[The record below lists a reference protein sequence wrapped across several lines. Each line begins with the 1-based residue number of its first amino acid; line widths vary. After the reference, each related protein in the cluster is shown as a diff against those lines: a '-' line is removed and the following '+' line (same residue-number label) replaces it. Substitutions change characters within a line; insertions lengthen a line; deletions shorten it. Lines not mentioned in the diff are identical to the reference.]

1 VDIISCLKGA
11 MLTECYSVGMRVK
24 TGADTIK
31 KEIEATN

>member
-1 VDIISCLKGA
+1 MEMG
-11 MLTECYSVGMRVK
+11 MLTKCYSVGMRVK

>member
-1 VDIISCLKGA
+1 VISTIGKDD
-11 MLTECYSVGMRVK
+11 MLMRRYSVGMRVK

>member
-1 VDIISCLKGA
+1 VILNDMEA
-11 MLTECYSVGMRVK
+11 NMLTKCYSVGMRVK